1 MIQYRKFALK
11 VCPQATREQTVC
23 IGFGFCPRIMKTT
36 RFKVKMHGSFKAELD
51 VISSKFCVYYK
62 IRAER
67 PAILAL
73 DKLCLI
79 KNLKIISI
87 KQNWGENKRRR
98 PRFIPSPVYLENV
111 RLSRPSN
118 ATRISPR

>member
-87 KQNWGENKRRR
+87 KQNWGENKRRGLVLYHR
-98 PRFIPSPVYLENV
+98 HSIWKM
-111 RLSRPSN
+111 
-118 ATRISPR
+118 